1 MIDPT
6 LTISISRTELSL
18 APLAFSASLDGTV
31 LGVVDY
37 TPPDFRMRNVY
48 ASSDTFHG
56 AERTASSL
64 EQSSILFRWIRVG
77 ATTEAQIQT
86 SRNEV
91 ATALRQFSYKVTTQV
106 SGAPAEVWDA
116 DPGTLLGG
124 SRNLV
129 SLKHLV
135 PVYAVEIPVYPIPG
149 S

>member
-6 LTISISRTELSL
+6 LTITITRTELSL
-18 APLAFSASLDGTV
+18 PDLVFSGSLDGTT
-31 LGVVDY
+31 LGVTDY
-37 TPPDFRMRNVY
+37 TPPDFLMRNAY
-48 ASSDTFHG
+48 ANSDHFHG
-56 AERTASSL
+56 AERTASAL
-64 EQSSILFRWIRVG
+64 EQSSLLFRWIRVG

-86 SRNEV
+86 SRTEV
-91 ATALRQFSYKVTTQV
+91 AAALRQLSYTVTTQV

-124 SRNLV
+124 SRTLV

-135 PVYAVEIPVYPIPG
+135 PVYTVEIPVYPIPG